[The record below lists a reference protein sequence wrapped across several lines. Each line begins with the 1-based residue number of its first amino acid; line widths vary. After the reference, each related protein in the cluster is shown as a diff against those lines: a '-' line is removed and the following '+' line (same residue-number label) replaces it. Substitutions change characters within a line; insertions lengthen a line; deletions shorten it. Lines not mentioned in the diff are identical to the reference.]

1 MTFFSLIAL
10 ALGMIA
16 AADAAVP
23 RPAFAAMSV
32 QRGSRASRRAVRAA
46 VTSRVERDHGARIA
60 RFAAMPVRRF
70 FAPLTGAVAPRAP
83 ASLR

>member
-16 AADAAVP
+16 AADAAAP
-23 RPAFAAMSV
+23 RPSFAAIAI

-46 VTSRVERDHGARIA
+46 IADRAERGHGARA
-60 RFAAMPVRRF
+60 VRLGATAVRRF
-70 FAPLTGAVAPRAP
+70 LAPLTGAVAPRAP
-83 ASLR
+83 ASIR